1 MPFLQRRH
9 SLRRADASERAQC
22 TPFRGTLWRA
32 CRIPLVSAV
41 IDHENGDYIRTTG
54 TECYL
59 LLVCGDLLISCGC
72 AAVRAIHATISAAM
86 AYKAT
91 ETPYI
96 IRCIQIICVTTRSTA
111 SSRQLRPRMSLSVN
125 DTFALRTPGETS
137 PVGRFVW
144 I

>member
-32 CRIPLVSAV
+32 CRIPLV
-41 IDHENGDYIRTTG
+41 
-54 TECYL
+54 
-59 LLVCGDLLISCGC
+59 
-72 AAVRAIHATISAAM
+72 SAAM